1 MYNVKIIE
9 YPQGYQVKLYDTYL
23 GREDDNRHEIIKN
36 DNVQELERDCWHSC
50 QSSFEEIFEIEE
62 WKSEESKRIS
72 FSRTKKNIYYIARSN
87 VWEWFCTFTVSPE
100 KVDRYDY
107 KECKKKITKWLNH
120 QKERYAPDLY
130 YLVVPEQHKDGAWH
144 FHGLLGGCAGL
155 VFSDSGHFTSDNQP
169 IYNID
174 SYKLGF
180 STATAVKDTNKVSGY
195 ICKYIT
201 KDLCGVLDGRN
212 RYFVSKGIGRAPE
225 YEMLVPWYQ
234 FEDLKKGLYENMTW
248 KKKEN
253 NGFYDIDYFEVRKE
267 WGEMFKKEGE

>member
-23 GREDDNRHEIIKN
+23 GREDDNKHENIKD
-36 DNVQELERDCWHSC
+36 DNIQELERDCWYSSK
-50 QSSFEEIFEIEE
+50 SSFEEIFEIEE
-62 WKSEESKRIS
+62 WNNEETKRIS

-87 VWEWFCTFTVSPE
+87 VWEWFVTFTISPE
-100 KVDRYDY
+100 KADRYDY
-107 KECKKKITKWLNH
+107 KECKKKITKWLNN

-155 VFSDSGHFTSDNQP
+155 VFSDSGLFTNDKQP

-180 STATAVKDTNKVSGY
+180 STATAVRDTNKVSGY

-212 RYFVSKGIGRAPE
+212 RYFVSKGINRANE
-225 YEMLVPWYQ
+225 YEMLVPWYK
-234 FEDLKKGLYENMTW
+234 FDDLKKGLYDHMTW

-253 NGFYDIDYFEVRKE
+253 NGFYDIHYFEVDKE
-267 WGEMFKKEGE
+267 WGEMFERE